1 MTAPQSVGRT
11 TKYRCLRVLLW
22 TGNRILRWSL
32 RHGVAPNAFALL
44 ETTGRR
50 TGRRRQTPVGNG
62 LEGDTFWLI
71 AAHGQQADFVRN
83 ISHKPQV
90 RVMVNRRWRSGVA
103 VLKPEDD
110 TAKRS
115 IALPHQK
122 DAVMGRVLATT
133 PLTIRIDLAPDRPEA
148 DKA

>member
-1 MTAPQSVGRT
+1 VTTPRSAGRT

-22 TGNRILRWSL
+22 SGNRLLRWGL
-32 RHGVAPNAFALL
+32 RHGIGPNVFALL

-62 LEGDTFWLI
+62 LNGDTFWLI

-83 ISHKPQV
+83 ISHEPQV

-103 VLKPEDD
+103 VLMPKDD
-110 TAKRS
+110 TQERS
-115 IALPHQK
+115 VALPCQQ
-122 DAVMGRVLATT
+122 DAAIGRVLATT
-133 PLTIRIDLAPDRPEA
+133 PLTIRIDLDPDNTSA
-148 DKA
+148 D